1 MQYIHPLFML
11 VLLAAVIHIHRL
23 GKQALAINIKSPEA
37 DQHELLM
44 LQHKK
49 LSTLI
54 TALVFVGLLGGIF
67 GLVKFLQVQEIFV
80 RTYGHGF
87 AGAILLGLL
96 IANIFVGQAIKRP
109 SKQKAKDNIRSFHFY
124 LFYFS
129 LIVALYSVVSGMAV
143 LIKGPASL

>member
-23 GKQALAINIKSPEA
+23 GKQALAVNLKSPEA
-37 DQHELLM
+37 DQQEFLLQ
-44 LQHKK
+44 QHKK

-54 TALVFVGLLGGIF
+54 TALVFVGLLGGVMV
-67 GLVKFLQVQEIFV
+67 LVKFLQVQEIFL
-80 RTYGHGF
+80 RSYGHGF

-96 IANIFVGQAIKRP
+96 IANIYVGQAIKKPR
-109 SKQKAKDNIRSFHFY
+109 KQKAQDNVKSFHFY

-129 LIVALYSVVSGMAV
+129 LAVALYSVISGIVV
-143 LIKGPASL
+143 LVKGPASL